1 MVAHPDSSN
10 TLMVHDH
17 VPSVQELKSS
27 LHRMQRGFR
36 PGTQA
41 GLTSPAKETVS
52 TGIVALD
59 RILPARGLL
68 KGTLSEWIAT
78 ERGSGAVSLAM
89 RVASRVQRGRTLI
102 LVDQPRQ
109 FYAPAI
115 QTLGVCLAETIL
127 VHPATQGEE
136 LWALE
141 QSLRCPGVGAVLC
154 QIDHITTQQFRRLQL
169 AAESGTAIGML
180 IRPAVAQRQSSW
192 ADLRLQVS
200 PRPSSPRSFRRCLNV
215 RCVYAKG
222 SLADQTVDLE
232 FCDETG
238 LAYE

>member
-1 MVAHPDSSN
+1 MVAHPDSLN
-10 TLMVHDH
+10 TLKLSDH
-17 VPSVQELKSS
+17 TPSVQELRSS
-27 LHRMQRGFR
+27 LHRMQREFR
-36 PGTQA
+36 PGPQA
-41 GLTSPAKETVS
+41 GPRSPSKDIVS
-52 TGIVALD
+52 TGIAALD
-59 RILPARGLL
+59 RILPARGLM

-78 ERGSGAVSLAM
+78 EPGSGAVSLAM
-89 RVASRVQRGRTLI
+89 RVASRVQRGGTLI

-115 QTLGVCLAETIL
+115 QSLGVCLAETIL
-127 VHPATQGEE
+127 VRPATQGDE
-136 LWALE
+136 LWVLE
-141 QSLRCPGVGAVLC
+141 QSLRCPGVSVVLC
-154 QIDHITTQQFRRLQL
+154 QLDRLTTQQFRRLQL
-169 AAESGTAIGML
+169 AAGSGTAIGML

-192 ADLRLQVS
+192 ADVRLQVS

-238 LAYE
+238 RAHE